1 VSALIESI
9 LRKNAESISVQE
21 RFFQEHAPAIVAC
34 GEAMSEAFARGGR
47 LFVFGNGGSFC
58 DAQHLAVEF
67 MHPIHEKRVPLPAT
81 AVMSETALLTAI
93 GNDQDFSLAFATQ
106 LRLQARAGDIALGIS
121 TSGRSA
127 GAARAFEA
135 AGEIGLLRVGFT
147 GKDGGFFPA
156 LCEHCFTVPSFS
168 IHRIQETH
176 VALLHLLWDTIHV
189 LRGEE
194 DVL

>member
-1 VSALIESI
+1 MTALVESI
-9 LRKNAESISVQE
+9 LRKNAESVSVQE
-21 RFFQEHAPAIVAC
+21 RFFREHAGSIVAC
-34 GEAMSEAFARGGR
+34 AQAMNVSFTKGGR

-67 MHPIHEKRVPLPAT
+67 MHPIHEKRAPLPAT
-81 AVMSETALLTAI
+81 AVMAETALLTAI
-93 GNDQDFSLAFATQ
+93 GNDQDFTLAFATQ
-106 LRLQARAGDIALGIS
+106 LRMHARAGDIALGIS

-135 AGEIGLLRVGFT
+135 AGELGLLRIGFT
-147 GKDGGFFPA
+147 GKDGGAFPT
-156 LCEHCFTVPSFS
+156 LCDFCFTVPSFS

-176 VALLHLLWDTIHV
+176 VSLLHLLWDTIHV